1 MKPPRLE
8 TRRRRELNDELVRR
22 GRAWLPEWRPRNV
35 ETDLAGALFAIAAR
49 IGSEVTQR
57 LDRVPDKAFR
67 GFLHWLGVRG
77 QAGRAARLPVVFAMA
92 AGSEPVLARARVQLQ
107 AILDDEPEPVFFE
120 TEKDIQLVP
129 ATVATIVGVDAAGD
143 RFFLPPDALSA
154 LDPAKPS
161 PGEWRV
167 KSLANADAKQL
178 QLEPELG
185 LAELKTLHH
194 ERTGFEYRVKEVNG
208 GIVDIEPS
216 LDAAAEAGDRVT
228 AVKTFRPFGETA
240 RDGQEHVVY
249 IGSESL
255 LNIEG
260 AAEIEVH
267 TTEAAFGD
275 VEWSYWGL
283 AEAGGDPDW
292 QKLTPKPRVTPLTLV
307 KAPGAIV
314 VETFGGIS
322 SRWLRAIGSAGPQGA
337 LRLGR
342 VRLAVNCLEAEPQCP
357 VPAGQPRST
366 VPVEAIAGATPV
378 VRGTAFYPL
387 GPEPRQFD
395 AFYIGSEEAFSKT
408 DAEVNICVELLDG
421 SNDGYGA
428 ALVGSTRRPM
438 LFAVGRDGNLHRVA
452 AEPGP
457 DGAPL
462 RRRRPIRPPFAED
475 GIAAGVFAP
484 APLNVRQPARLSA
497 VTREV
502 NPYDPGEANDAI
514 VATTAGDQ
522 VWLWRQTADPRRSRW
537 YYAGRMF
544 EPPEEAPAVSAA
556 DPPAVIVS
564 RNGTGL
570 RLIGLSN
577 GGVYTADLAAGWEEV
592 SARTEWKKAPAAPGD
607 RKWRRVVPVGR
618 VGGQLIGALAE
629 DGILAV
635 GRDDSVFWSG
645 DPASGNWIDLAIGPV
660 EKEEKD
666 VAPLGLRMPNTEVMI
681 VVQKPNRKVGAWTL
695 DPTTEVVD
703 PEGAVDAQAIG
714 SFDWSDEAFAA
725 SGPAVVFMEER
736 PGGGREL
743 ATWFPL
749 APVGSAAD
757 PKTLYVGA
765 RLDAQAGAVTVSAG
779 AVIAPN
785 GSAILRV
792 EFSAAGLKRT
802 TIPESALEDVVVF
815 DREDPPYAVGDF
827 IILKRWA
834 MPPVRHQLL
843 DDPELVATN
852 RFVYRPSPPFSGR
865 LKSAHVHRRRVP
877 DDFSGESQGSGT
889 VELEA
894 GDEHA
899 RVDDLVMVKKESGTA
914 LKRHTVTV
922 VDELTGS
929 PWTING
935 DPQFQHA
942 AGTKLDYWY
951 VDAEDTANK
960 VLPLVK
966 LPGLAAETVAAVRE
980 GRAYF
985 AGAEPSRQTVLF
997 VRTVG
1002 GVDEYVVL
1010 DAPWTKVPEADT
1022 GGNLPLVLNE
1032 LYAAAREI
1040 PAPVRAV
1047 TARLSWE
1054 YWDGASWWVIPG
1066 VQDGTTHLRDTG
1078 VVRFCV
1084 PKELAPTDVA
1094 GRTNHWIRAR
1104 LVEGD
1109 YGRERVTVKT
1119 DPVPGGGTTQTV
1131 ERSSADIAAPQI
1143 VWVDVRYSVCCLST
1157 PDHLVTKDG
1166 GAFLDRSVANRT
1178 AGATVEA
1185 FVPLR
1190 ETIAR
1195 AARRSTAAGTDETVP
1210 ALYLGFDA
1218 AFRGGPISLLFLVEE
1233 GDHDEAFPLEVDAL
1247 RETGFE
1253 PVTGVDDGTRGLNES
1268 GVVSFPLS
1276 APPAAIDLFGR
1287 SGFWLRLRPNKAFK
1301 GTWDP
1306 RLRAV
1311 YLNATMARA
1320 AETQVEELLG
1330 SSDGA
1335 PKQTVFLARPP
1346 VLEKTLRL
1354 RIREPLG
1361 DEDVAELRRIGG
1373 DDEVLTTIG
1382 DRPGPWVLWH
1392 EVVDPLDYPVDARVH
1407 SLDDASGAIRFGDGL
1422 HGRIPPIGTD
1432 SILAER
1438 YERGGGDA
1446 ANKVRPW
1453 GQVSLVTPVQGVE
1466 RAIVP
1471 DGAAGGSDA
1480 QDANTVLQFAPAN
1493 QLMRGRALTLR
1504 DLEMSARQ
1512 FSPDVAQA
1520 RALARPAGVRLIVV
1534 MRGRDRLPSRAVA
1547 RELRRHLLAQAL
1559 PSLGEKGALEIASA
1573 RVVPV
1578 RVRLLLAIADVEHS
1592 GAVEAEA
1599 DRRVRALLD
1608 PAAGGLEGTGW
1619 RLGAALQETDIAARL
1634 DGIEHLEGI
1643 EEVAVDVVRP
1653 DGTLAAL
1660 PPALSPDH
1668 LVELVSLAVEFL
1680 VSAQENVA

>member
-8 TRRRRELNDELVRR
+8 TRRRRELDDELVRR

-49 IGSEVTQR
+49 VGSEVTQR
-57 LDRVPDKAFR
+57 LDRVPEKAFR
-67 GFLHWLGVRG
+67 GFLDWLGVRG
-77 QAGRAARLPVVFAMA
+77 QARRAARLPVVFAMA
-92 AGSEPVLARARVQLQ
+92 AGSEPVLARAGVQLQ
-107 AILDDEPEPVFFE
+107 AILDDAPEPVFFE
-120 TEKDIQLVP
+120 TEKDVQLVP
-129 ATVATIVGVDAAGD
+129 ATVASMVGVDAARD
-143 RFFLPPDALSA
+143 RFFLPPDPDALSA
-154 LDPAKPS
+154 LGAPKPS
-161 PGEWRV
+161 PGAWTV

-185 LAELKTLHH
+185 LAALKTLRH
-194 ERTGFEYRVKEVNG
+194 EPTQLQYAVTKVEG
-208 GIVDIEPS
+208 GIVDIEPP
-216 LDAAAEAGDRVT
+216 LGAAAQAGDRVT
-228 AVKTFRPFGETA
+228 AVKTFRPFGESA
-240 RDGQEHVVY
+240 RDRQEHVVY
-249 IGSESL
+249 IGSEAL
-255 LNIEG
+255 LNIEA

-267 TTEAAFGD
+267 TTEASFAD
-275 VEWSYWGL
+275 VEWAYWGL
-283 AEAGGDPDW
+283 TEAGGDPNW

-307 KAPGAIV
+307 KAPGAIEV
-314 VETFGGIS
+314 KAVGGIP
-322 SRWLRAIGSAGPQGA
+322 SRWLRAIGSAGPEGP

-342 VRLAVNCLEAEPQCP
+342 VSLAVNCLEAPPQCP

-366 VPVEAIAGATPV
+366 VPLEAIAGATPV

-395 AFYIGSEEAFSKT
+395 AFYLGSGEAFSKT
-408 DAEVNICVELLDG
+408 DAEVSICVELLD
-421 SNDGYGA
+421 SSSDGYGA
-428 ALVGSTRRPM
+428 AVIGSTNRPI
-438 LFAVGRDGNLHRVA
+438 LFAAGRDGNLHRVA

-462 RRRRPIRPPFAED
+462 RRLRPVRPPFAED
-475 GIAAGVFAP
+475 GNAAGVFAP
-484 APLNVRQPARLSA
+484 APLNVAQPARLTA
-497 VTREV
+497 VTRGV
-502 NPYDPGEANDAI
+502 NPYNPADGNDAI

-522 VWLWRQTADPRRSRW
+522 VWLWRQTADPTRSRW

-544 EPPEEAPAVSAA
+544 EPPEEPPAVSAS
-556 DPPAVIVS
+556 DPPGVILA
-564 RNGTGL
+564 RKGTGL
-570 RLIGLSN
+570 RLIGLNDGALYS
-577 GGVYTADLAAGWEEV
+577 ADLTAGWEEV
-592 SARTEWKKAPAAPGD
+592 SAGTEWKKAPAAPGG
-607 RKWRRVVPVGR
+607 RSWRMIVPVAR
-618 VGGQLIGALAE
+618 VGGRLMGALAE
-629 DGILAV
+629 DGVLAV
-635 GRDDSVFWSG
+635 ATDDSVFWSA
-645 DPASGNWIDLAIGPV
+645 DPASANWIDLAIGPV
-660 EKEEKD
+660 EKD
-666 VAPLGLRMPNTEVMI
+666 VAPLGLRTSNTELMV
-681 VVQKPNRKVGAWTL
+681 VVQGLNEKVLACTL
-695 DPTTEVVD
+695 QPATE
-703 PEGAVDAQAIG
+703 AVSPQGDIAARAVG
-714 SFDWSDEAFAA
+714 SFDWSDEAFAT
-725 SGPAVVFMEER
+725 SGPAVVFMKER
-736 PGGGREL
+736 SEGGREL
-743 ATWFPL
+743 ATWFPM
-749 APVGSAAD
+749 APAASAAD

-765 RLDAQAGAVTVSAG
+765 RLTAQVGTATVSAG

-792 EFSAAGLKRT
+792 EFNPGGLKRT
-802 TIPESALEDVVVF
+802 TIPESALEDVVAF
-815 DREDPPYAVGDF
+815 DRADPPYAVGDF
-827 IILKRWA
+827 IVLKRWA
-834 MPPVRHQLL
+834 MDAVRHQLL
-843 DDPELVATN
+843 DDPELVGTN
-852 RFVYRPSPPFSGR
+852 RFVYRPSPPFTGR
-865 LKSAHVHRRRVP
+865 LKSAQVHRRRLP
-877 DDFSGESQGSGT
+877 DDFLGESQGSGT
-889 VELEA
+889 VLLEA
-894 GDEHA
+894 GDHNA
-899 RVDDLVMVKKESGTA
+899 RVDDLVMVKKQSGTA
-914 LKRHTVTV
+914 LKLHTVTV
-922 VDELTGS
+922 VDENPGS
-929 PWTING
+929 PWTINA

-942 AGTKLDYWY
+942 AGTKLEYWY
-951 VDAEDTANK
+951 VEDADDANR
-960 VLPLVK
+960 VLPLLK

-985 AGAEPSRQTVLF
+985 AGAQPSRQAVLL

-1002 GVDEYVVL
+1002 GVDEYAVL
-1010 DAPWTKVPEADT
+1010 DKSWTKVPKADS
-1022 GGNLPLVLNE
+1022 GGNLALILNE
-1032 LYAAAREI
+1032 LYATVREV

-1066 VQDGTTHLRDTG
+1066 LQDGTTHLRNTG
-1078 VVRFCV
+1078 VVTFCV
-1084 PKELAPTDVA
+1084 PKGLSETDVA

-1109 YGRERVTVKT
+1109 YGRERVSVKT
-1119 DPVPGGGTTQTV
+1119 DPVPGGGTAQTV
-1131 ERSSADIAAPQI
+1131 ERSTADIAAPQI
-1143 VWVDVRYSVCCLST
+1143 VWVDLRYSVCCLST
-1157 PDHLVTKDG
+1157 PDHLITKDG

-1178 AGATVEA
+1178 PGATVEA

-1195 AARRSTAAGTDETVP
+1195 AARRSTAEGTGETIP

-1218 AFRGGPISLLFLVEE
+1218 AVRDGPISLLFLVEE
-1233 GDHDEAFPLEVDAL
+1233 GDHDEAFPLEMDAL

-1276 APPAAIDLFGR
+1276 APPAAIDLFGQ
-1287 SGFWLRLRPNKAFK
+1287 SGFWLRLRPNKVFK

-1354 RIREPLG
+1354 RIRERLG
-1361 DEDVAELRRIGG
+1361 EEDVETLRRERGR
-1373 DDEVLTTIG
+1373 DEVLEGIG
-1382 DRPGPWVLWH
+1382 GRPGPWVLWQ
-1392 EVVDPLDYPVDARVH
+1392 EVVDPLDYPADARVY

-1432 SILAER
+1432 VILAER

-1453 GQVSLVTPVQGVE
+1453 GQVGLVTPVQGVE
-1466 RAIVP
+1466 RVVVP

-1480 QDANTVLQFAPAN
+1480 QDANTVLRFAPAN
-1493 QLMRGRALTLR
+1493 QLMRDRALTLR

-1512 FSPDVAQA
+1512 FSPDIAQA

-1534 MRGRDRLPSRAVA
+1534 MRGRDRSPSRAVA
-1547 RELRRHLLAQAL
+1547 RELRRHLLARAL
-1559 PSLGEKGALEIASA
+1559 PSLGEQGALEIAA
-1573 RVVPV
+1573 PRIVPV

-1599 DRRVRALLD
+1599 DRRLRELLD
-1608 PAAGGLEGTGW
+1608 PAAGGLARTGW
-1619 RLGAALQETDIAARL
+1619 RLGAPLQETDIAAQL

-1643 EEVAVDVVRP
+1643 EEVAVDVMRP

-1660 PPALSPDH
+1660 PPIVAPDQ
-1668 LVELVSLAVEFL
+1668 LVDLATLNVEFL
-1680 VSAQENVA
+1680 VSAQESVA